1 LQSPLAASLGPQI
14 PDDYLFKVMDALDE
28 IAAETGKTI
37 PQIAINWLL
46 QRPSVSTVI
55 IGVRH
60 AEQLRDNL
68 GAVDWR
74 LTAEQVAKLDE
85 ASATPKIYP

>member
-1 LQSPLAASLGPQI
+1 MQSSLAASLGPQI
-14 PDDYLFKVMDALDE
+14 PDDYLFKVVDALDE

-68 GAVDWR
+68 GAVGWR
-74 LTAEQVAKLDE
+74 QAGFYERNLFPTAA
-85 ASATPKIYP
+85 